1 MGSDYPFPLGE
12 VPVPGKM
19 PCEEELGW
27 LTWDER
33 AGMLAKNAIQFLGLE
48 EEFGAVL
55 RKRLEQFR
63 RENGL
68 EGKVVHK

>member
-19 PCEEELGW
+19 LCEELGW

-33 AGMLAKNAIQFLGLE
+33 TGMLAKNAIQFLGLE
-48 EEFGAVL
+48 EEFGAV
-55 RKRLEQFR
+55 FR